1 MTYSIG
7 LVASCLQRD
16 TFSLH
21 FFMLRDCFNVSFY
34 NGFLSTPFFDILST
48 VSHSAGLV
56 KEMECLYDGRFGDT
70 VSRSQHIM
78 EFLVSIRYLFL
89 FKYTFLHKH

>member
-1 MTYSIG
+1 MTYSIV

-21 FFMLRDCFNVSFY
+21 SFMLRDCFNVSFY
-34 NGFLSTPFFDILST
+34 NGFLSAPFFDILST

-70 VSRSQHIM
+70 VS
-78 EFLVSIRYLFL
+78 
-89 FKYTFLHKH
+89 

>member
-1 MTYSIG
+1 MTYSIV

-34 NGFLSTPFFDILST
+34 NGFLSTPSFDILST
-48 VSHSAGLV
+48 VSHSTGLG
-56 KEMECLYDGRFGDT
+56 KEMECLYDRGFGDT
-70 VSRSQHIM
+70 VSRSQQMM
-78 EFLVSIRYLFL
+78 EFLVSARYLFL
-89 FKYTFLHKH
+89 YKYAFLHKH

>member
-1 MTYSIG
+1 MTYSIV

-34 NGFLSTPFFDILST
+34 NGFLSTPL
-48 VSHSAGLV
+48 SHSAGLV
-56 KEMECLYDGRFGDT
+56 KEMECLYAIGFGDT
-70 VSRSQHIM
+70 VS
-78 EFLVSIRYLFL
+78 
-89 FKYTFLHKH
+89 